1 MAFRKRITITGSARS
16 GLLASFI
23 KILKMQEGVI
33 DEFDER
39 LWSSVVDF
47 VTIGR
52 NKEMTV
58 IFREGTEVQI

>member
-1 MAFRKRITITGSARS
+1 
-16 GLLASFI
+16 
-23 KILKMQEGVI
+23 MQEGVI